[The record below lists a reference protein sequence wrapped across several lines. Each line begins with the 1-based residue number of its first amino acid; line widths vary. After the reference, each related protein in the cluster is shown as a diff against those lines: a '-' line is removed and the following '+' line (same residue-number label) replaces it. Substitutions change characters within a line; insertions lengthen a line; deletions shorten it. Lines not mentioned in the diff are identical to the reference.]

1 MERTR
6 RLFFALDVSTPENA
20 QAKAEIIR
28 LKHTLS
34 PLGQPVLD
42 DNLHLTLAFLG
53 DVSQGA
59 YSSLCHA
66 ADKIDASVFSL
77 RTGSIGYFN
86 KPKILWLGIH
96 PSCELERL
104 AESLNTLSH
113 AVLGTDKEGI
123 PDSPRFLPHISLLRQ
138 VEPIAINTISDAYK
152 EGMSSSLTV
161 QRFGLYQSAPHP
173 THKGVQYTCLNTWPL
188 SAAKPTPKSDFPSYS
203 LKDDHEL

>member
-6 RLFFALDVSTPENA
+6 RLFFALDFSTPENA

-34 PLGQPVLD
+34 PLGQPVPN

-53 DVSQGA
+53 NVSQQDYLA
-59 YSSLCHA
+59 LCRA
-66 ADKIDASVFSL
+66 ADKIDASAFSL
-77 RTGSIGYFN
+77 RTASLGYFN
-86 KPKILWLGIH
+86 KPQILWLGIH
-96 PSCELERL
+96 PSDELQRL
-104 AESLNTLSH
+104 AETINTLSR
-113 AVLGTDKEGI
+113 AVLNIDKGDT
-123 PDSPRFLPHISLLRQ
+123 PNTPNFLPHISLLRQ
-138 VEPIAINTISDAYK
+138 VEPGAIDTISDAYK
-152 EGMSSSLTV
+152 EGESSSLTV

-188 SAAKPTPKSDFPSYS
+188 SIAKPTPKSDFPSYS